1 MFFKQYSVVYDAC
14 SICPLL
20 VRSLKTTES
29 VVHVIRSSKIL
40 AIDYGPTVC
49 VYLAEAEE
57 HVTTWGGRNK
67 IGNLGLW
74 IRSKNSM

>member
-1 MFFKQYSVVYDAC
+1 MMPVVL
-14 SICPLL
+14 CPHMHL

-49 VYLAEAEE
+49 VYL
-57 HVTTWGGRNK
+57 V
-67 IGNLGLW
+67 
-74 IRSKNSM
+74 